1 MNNLITRV
9 SDMDRVFDQL
19 WGSNCR
25 PATSSALRTLSPRV
39 DIEETDGEFRV
50 RMDLPG
56 VKREDLKVEIEDP
69 SGEHRGLWVGRVR
82 VPGDQP
88 EPTPVLPTPT
98 PSPIPTPPPLPTPT
112 VAVPTPVPEAENVAE
127 PEAAAATVA
136 AASVANATAP
146 PQNDPSAR
154 TRSAARA
161 GRSSRPASTATKTAS

>member
-56 VKREDLKVEIEDP
+56 VKREDLKVEIEND
-69 SGEHRGLWVGRVR
+69 SL
-82 VPGDQP
+82 
-88 EPTPVLPTPT
+88 L
-98 PSPIPTPPPLPTPT
+98 I
-112 VAVPTPVPEAENVAE
+112 EAERKAE
-127 PEAAAATVA
+127 TSDGVQVLHRER
-136 AASVANATAP
+136 ASHARFSRRFSLGESVRADAI
-146 PQNDPSAR
+146 SAR
-154 TRSAARA
+154 LVDGVLELSLPKAEKALPRRINVE
-161 GRSSRPASTATKTAS
+161 